1 MQDNSFFKAP
11 KPIFI
16 AFCFDDV
23 VVVFNQK
30 TKRLQYTLK
39 KIKEKNPG
47 VLFFVGL
54 IQTCSCM
61 LTYKAFYDF
70 EAQQDEDPHLRRV
83 TLFMSLKW
91 MGPVGR

>member
-30 TKRLQYTLK
+30 AKRFQYTPK

-54 IQTCSCM
+54 IQMCLYL
-61 LTYKAFYDF
+61 LTYL
-70 EAQQDEDPHLRRV
+70 QG
-83 TLFMSLKW
+83 TL
-91 MGPVGR
+91 